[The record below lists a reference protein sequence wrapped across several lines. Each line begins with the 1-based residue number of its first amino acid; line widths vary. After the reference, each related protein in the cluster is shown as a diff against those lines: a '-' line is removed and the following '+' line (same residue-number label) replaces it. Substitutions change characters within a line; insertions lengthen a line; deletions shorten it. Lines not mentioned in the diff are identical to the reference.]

1 MSSSQPPSLQTM
13 GQANRHWKSQ
23 DHYREGGE
31 RYHCRIKARRIQNDI
46 YIYIYI
52 YFDNILLILNKGN
65 KRIVYLTRRDK
76 ICRQIIIIEIKR
88 HVGAYSKL
96 CCCMSH
102 RVAYPLNPTKTKTK
116 TRIRDTNNITND
128 VTYGPIRWEVSR
140 N

>member
-1 MSSSQPPSLQTM
+1 MSSSQPPSLQAM
-13 GQANRHWKSQ
+13 GQANRYWKSQ

-31 RYHCRIKARRIQNDI
+31 CYHCRRKARRIQNDSFFFFF
-46 YIYIYI
+46 
-52 YFDNILLILNKGN
+52 FDNILLILNKGN
-65 KRIVYLTRRDK
+65 KRIVYLT
-76 ICRQIIIIEIKR
+76 CRQIIIIEIKG

-96 CCCMSH
+96 FCCMSQ
-102 RVAYPLNPTKTKTK
+102 RVAYPLSPTKTKTK